1 MILISLIDFH
11 KAPIKYTMH
20 ASNRLKERFQMKT
33 DEVRHYLKTGKNI
46 KKTKKDGEIGIIQS
60 EIGEAR
66 IRFVYI
72 VRSGTIYILTIE
84 E

>member
-1 MILISLIDFH
+1 LIDFH
-11 KAPIKYTMH
+11 KAPIKYTIH

-46 KKTKKDGEIGIIQS
+46 KKIHKDGEVGIIQS
-60 EIGEAR
+60 EIGDAR
-66 IRFVYI
+66 IRFVYT

>member
-1 MILISLIDFH
+1 MLIDFH
-11 KAPIKYTMH
+11 KAPIKYTIH

-33 DEVRHYLKTGKNI
+33 DEVRHYLKIGKNI
-46 KKTKKDGEIGIIQS
+46 KKINKDGEIGIIQS
-60 EIGEAR
+60 EIGSSR
-66 IRFVYI
+66 IRFVYT

>member
-1 MILISLIDFH
+1 MIDFH
-11 KAPIKYTMH
+11 KAPIKYTIH

-33 DEVRHYLKTGKNI
+33 DEVRHYLKIGKNI
-46 KKTKKDGEIGIIQS
+46 KKINKDGEIGIIQS
-60 EIGEAR
+60 EIGSSR
-66 IRFVYI
+66 IRFVYT

>member
-1 MILISLIDFH
+1 MIDFH
-11 KAPIKYTMH
+11 KAPIKYTIH

-33 DEVRHYLKTGKNI
+33 DEVRHYLKTGKQI
-46 KKTKKDGEIGIIQS
+46 KKTNKDGEIGIIQS
-60 EIGEAR
+60 EIGDAR
-66 IRFVYI
+66 IRFVYT

>member
-11 KAPIKYTMH
+11 KAPIKYKMH

-46 KKTKKDGEIGIIQS
+46 KKPKKMERLERQGYASFTSLEVGQS
-60 EIGEAR
+60 
-66 IRFVYI
+66 
-72 VRSGTIYILTIE
+72 IY
-84 E
+84 

>member
-1 MILISLIDFH
+1 MIDFH
-11 KAPIKYTMH
+11 KAPIKYTVH

-33 DEVRHYLKTGKNI
+33 DEVRHYLKTGKHI
-46 KKTKKDGEIGIIQS
+46 KKVNKDGEVGIIQS
-60 EIGEAR
+60 EIGDAR
-66 IRFVYI
+66 IRFVYT